1 MHIWK
6 SHVRH
11 KLDVQEASVSFTQSE
26 IISVDAGLHLDGIPV
41 LDLLDLIIEVLP
53 SSFDQPEMSKEKV
66 QGDLLRRH
74 HTDQENTKGG
84 PERAVRGDSNSAR
97 PT

>member
-11 KLDVQEASVSFTQSE
+11 KLDVQEANVSFTQSE
-26 IISVDAGLHLDGIPV
+26 IISLDAGLHLDGIPV
-41 LDLLDLIIEVLP
+41 LDLLDLIIEVLH

-66 QGDLLRRH
+66 QGDLLRDTPSRKH
-74 HTDQENTKGG
+74 KFLN
-84 PERAVRGDSNSAR
+84 GDSNSVR
-97 PT
+97 RT